1 MLSFLLATHSW
12 TLPTA
17 ARRITSLGRRRIS
30 PSMIDLG
37 KFFNTG
43 SGTASAE
50 RTSWDS
56 SECTAPDWDELRSM
70 HDAQATPAQLAFRE
84 TLATSPNAASLATE
98 RRFDL
103 PEGQSPRVVLYRDQ
117 AAWCPYCEKVWLA
130 LEEKRVPYSIFKV
143 NMNCY
148 GSKPPAFL
156 AIQPS
161 GGIPVAQLDGQT
173 IRESNDIL
181 QAIED
186 AFPERP
192 LIPPPSDPRSA
203 RVRPLLTLE
212 RQLFSAW
219 FRWLT
224 SSGSHGA
231 QLVNFEALLREVE
244 AELAEGGGP
253 YFLGAELSL
262 VDCMFAPFLERM
274 AASLPYYK
282 ALQLRANPEYPR
294 LNAWFAAMESRPS
307 YRHIQSDFYTHVH
320 DLPPQVGRCQ
330 AVPEARKF
338 AAAIDGDDGSW
349 RLPLPPDDAL
359 QPVGGLGLSEGEAKV
374 EAAERLMHNAAAV
387 TRFAARGTGR
397 AGFPGV
403 GAELSDPNATP
414 DEAAM
419 PAVDAALRHVVHALL
434 AGTDAA
440 GARVATASLPASTV
454 TPTLGYLRDRISVPR
469 DMSWPAARQL
479 RAHLNWMIDAA
490 AQAQVA

>member
-1 MLSFLLATHSW
+1 MLTTFLLATHSW
-12 TLPTA
+12 S
-17 ARRITSLGRRRIS
+17 ARRITSLGRRRTAAS

-43 SGTASAE
+43 SATASAG
-50 RTSWDS
+50 TWDAG
-56 SECTAPDWDELRSM
+56 ECTAPGWDELRSM

-103 PEGQSPRVVLYRDQ
+103 PAGQSPRVVLYRDK

-130 LEEKRVPYSIFKV
+130 LEEKRVPYSISKV

-231 QLVNFEALLREVE
+231 QLVNFEAILREVE

-282 ALQLRANPEYPR
+282 ALVLRANPDYPR
-294 LNAWFAAMESRPS
+294 LNAWFAAMEARPS

-330 AVPEARKF
+330 AVPEAREY

-349 RLPLPPDDAL
+349 RLPLPADDAL
-359 QPVGGLGLSEGEAKV
+359 QPMGGLGLSEAEAKA
-374 EAAERLMHNAAAV
+374 EAAERLMHNVPAV
-387 TRFAARGTGR
+387 ARFAARGTGR
-397 AGFPGV
+397 SGFPGV

-414 DEAAM
+414 DDAAV
-419 PAVDAALRHVVHALL
+419 PAVDAALRHVAHALL

-440 GARVATASLPASTV
+440 GARVATGSLPAATLA
-454 TPTLGYLRDRISVPR
+454 PTLGYLRDRISVPR

-490 AQAQVA
+490 AQAQAA